1 MPRPAAIQLGDG
13 PCAVCACAYELAPRT
28 RTIMIR
34 PLAYLGTVHLQMPHA
49 YSTAGSQLWLCQLCV
64 ACILPAF
71 RKAVL
76 RSEIS
81 QQLLLPAAA
90 CLLLLHRRP
99 LSGGLGGSQCGSQPV
114 EALRLGPE
122 PRCGRCSVRPSLLT
136 RPAGARHMA
145 VYRPAWPVSPHPA
158 SCRSKPAHRWT
169 PRRLRARAVALAGSC
184 RSWTAWSRGTTPR
197 CASTSVAATASI
209 IPRGAG
215 PATQPRRPAPPP
227 PPTPSGSVP
236 TSHCRR

>member
-1 MPRPAAIQLGDG
+1 
-13 PCAVCACAYELAPRT
+13 
-28 RTIMIR
+28 
-34 PLAYLGTVHLQMPHA
+34 MPHA